1 METKQDAVTQE
12 IVTQD
17 AVTQDVGTQKIVT
30 QQAPVQEVLPHEVLT
45 QETLPGETGEPSG
58 LRRPPRRPAGSLTAQ
73 PVETVENRLKS
84 ERVEE
89 RLRQMPGWK
98 LLPGGRTIDRIRDL
112 STPEIA
118 ADYAAWVLRSA
129 ARLGRCV
136 GVQLIGGRYL
146 AITLEGKSG
155 SSRRS
160 LSEADLDFAK
170 CLG

>member
-1 METKQDAVTQE
+1 METTQEVVQQEAVTQE
-12 IVTQD
+12 VVPLEVRPREGQ
-17 AVTQDVGTQKIVT
+17 GTGT
-30 QQAPVQEVLPHEVLT
+30 REM
-45 QETLPGETGEPSG
+45 SR
-58 LRRPPRRPAGSLTAQ
+58 LRRPPRRPGETRS
-73 PVETVENRLKS
+73 VEAVENRVKS

-98 LLPGGRTIDRIRDL
+98 LLPGGRAIDRIRDL
-112 STPEIA
+112 ATPEIA

-129 ARLGRCV
+129 ARLGRCAA
-136 GVQLIGGRYL
+136 VQLIGGRYL

-155 SSRRS
+155 PNRRS

>member
-1 METKQDAVTQE
+1 METKQEV
-12 IVTQD
+12 
-17 AVTQDVGTQKIVT
+17 VT
-30 QQAPVQEVLPHEVLT
+30 QQAPVQEVLP
-45 QETLPGETGEPSG
+45 QEGLPGETGEPSG

-98 LLPGGRTIDRIRDL
+98 LLPGGRAIDRISDL

-118 ADYAAWVLRSA
+118 ADYSAWVLRSA

-146 AITLEGKSG
+146 AVTLEGKSG

>member
-1 METKQDAVTQE
+1 METKQEVVTQE
-12 IVTQD
+12 TQ
-17 AVTQDVGTQKIVT
+17 V
-30 QQAPVQEVLPHEVLT
+30 
-45 QETLPGETGEPSG
+45 QETLAQETGPETLTPQAPGDGGLPGPVSE
-58 LRRPPRRPAGSLTAQ
+58 LRRPPRRPAGSLAAQ

-98 LLPGGRTIDRIRDL
+98 LLPGGRAIDRIRDL
-112 STPEIA
+112 ATPEIA

-129 ARLGRCV
+129 ARLGRSV

-155 SSRRS
+155 PSRR